1 MDDRKIVELYFARD
15 ESAIRETEKKYS
27 SYLFVTALNIL
38 NSREDSSECVN
49 DTYFKAW
56 NAMPPHDPPVLKY
69 FLGKITRELSVDRL
83 RMRFSGKRIGSEYE
97 LSLEELEEWCLHVVP
112 R

>member
-56 NAMPPHDPPVLKY
+56 NAMPPHEEKNGDTGIFKR
-69 FLGKITRELSVDRL
+69 KWNRL
-83 RMRFSGKRIGSEYE
+83 
-97 LSLEELEEWCLHVVP
+97 
-112 R
+112 